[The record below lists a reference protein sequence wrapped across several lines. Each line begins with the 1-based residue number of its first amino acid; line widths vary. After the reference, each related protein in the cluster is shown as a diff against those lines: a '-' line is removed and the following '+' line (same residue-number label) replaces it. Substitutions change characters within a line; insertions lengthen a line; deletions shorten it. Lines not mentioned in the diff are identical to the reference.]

1 MCLPW
6 EWKRQPSQ
14 GYYITSRVAARVS
27 CYNRCMD
34 RIAFADLVA
43 DVVDSLPEPF
53 LDALDNV
60 DVVAEDWPD
69 PNTLRLAGVRSRYGL
84 LGFYHGVPLTSRTSS
99 YGPISPDKI
108 SIYRMPIEAQC
119 RTEEELRELTRRV
132 VLHEIAH
139 HFGISDDRLHQL
151 GAY

>member
-1 MCLPW
+1 
-6 EWKRQPSQ
+6 
-14 GYYITSRVAARVS
+14 
-27 CYNRCMD
+27 MD
-34 RIAFADLVA
+34 PMAFADLVA
-43 DVVDSLPEPF
+43 EVVDSLPEPF

-99 YGPISPDKI
+99 YGLISPDKI

-119 RTEEELRELTRRV
+119 RTEEEVRELTRRV